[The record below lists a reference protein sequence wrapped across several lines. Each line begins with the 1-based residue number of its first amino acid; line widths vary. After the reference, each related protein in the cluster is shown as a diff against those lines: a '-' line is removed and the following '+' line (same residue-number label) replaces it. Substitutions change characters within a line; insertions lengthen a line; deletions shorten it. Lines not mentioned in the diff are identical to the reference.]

1 MSPAQIQQ
9 KVKDYLRNSQL
20 LTDQWQRPITAE
32 QLQAEMER
40 MASQTKQPEVLQEL
54 FAALGNDPALVAECL
69 ARPALAERLVRAL
82 YAQDEKLHGELKQRA
97 ENDLRTLR
105 SVEEM
110 KRTSGVYSEM
120 EWIRSDTGDSAS
132 GTDTGAVRMTTGE
145 WEESI
150 KKLATQFEGQ
160 EPVRALRRSPR
171 RTLVGETS
179 ALQRADL
186 IKNNAWAE
194 ALAGIRIGVL
204 SRLQEDDSRY
214 YATAVLEKGRDRL
227 KVATIAWQK
236 EPFESW
242 ASKTGNKT
250 RETLL
255 EPVLSLY
262 TSSNSYFIDWVHN

>member
-1 MSPAQIQQ
+1 
-9 KVKDYLRNSQL
+9 
-20 LTDQWQRPITAE
+20 
-32 QLQAEMER
+32 MER

-69 ARPALAERLVRAL
+69 ARPVLSERLVREL
-82 YAQDEKLHGELKQRA
+82 YAHDEKLHGALERRA
-97 ENDLRTLR
+97 ANDLRTLR

-132 GTDTGAVRMTTGE
+132 GKDTGAVRMTTGE
-145 WEESI
+145 WEEGI

-160 EPVRALRRSPR
+160 ETLRPSLHLSL
-171 RTLVGETS
+171 RTLAGRTT

-242 ASKTGNKT
+242 ASTAENET
-250 RETLL
+250 RETPI
-255 EPVLSLY
+255 EPKL
-262 TSSNSYFIDWVHN
+262 